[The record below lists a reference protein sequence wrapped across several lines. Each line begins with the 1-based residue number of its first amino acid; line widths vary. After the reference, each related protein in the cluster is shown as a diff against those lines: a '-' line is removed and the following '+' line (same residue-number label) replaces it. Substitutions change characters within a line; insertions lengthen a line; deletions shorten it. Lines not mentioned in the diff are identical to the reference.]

1 MHSIASVRSAG
12 GAAKYFT
19 NDDLVSGEYY
29 TAEQAGEV
37 SQWGGEGVK
46 DSPIAA
52 GTPVTRE
59 AFEKVLNGETPNG
72 QQLRQF
78 EGRRPGIDMTFS
90 APKSVSLMAYIAG
103 DKRILGPEGAHLK
116 AVQKTM
122 AWVEKNLAETR
133 KDIDGKKVPVQTGNL
148 VYALFQH
155 DTSRARDPQAHIHA
169 VVANMTRMAD
179 GTWQALH
186 NDKIWQNNSVIGTI
200 YHAFLRNEM
209 EQLGYKVQLEGKHGT
224 FEIVGVPKAVIEA
237 FSQRREEIV
246 ALSKSLGIKS
256 TQGMREVT
264 ARSRD
269 PKVAGEN
276 NQDLVKEWIE
286 KAESQ
291 GFNGKE
297 ILEAALRASREQP
310 ENLAVR
316 GYKAMLEVVNTA
328 REFVSGLLRSP
339 EPLSLIHI

>member
-29 TAEQAGEV
+29 TTEQAGEV

-133 KDIDGKKVPVQTGNL
+133 KDIDGKKVPVQTGNPRI
-148 VYALFQH
+148 
-155 DTSRARDPQAHIHA
+155 RA
-169 VVANMTRMAD
+169 
-179 GTWQALH
+179 
-186 NDKIWQNNSVIGTI
+186 
-200 YHAFLRNEM
+200 
-209 EQLGYKVQLEGKHGT
+209 
-224 FEIVGVPKAVIEA
+224 VP
-237 FSQRREEIV
+237 
-246 ALSKSLGIKS
+246 
-256 TQGMREVT
+256 
-264 ARSRD
+264 ARH
-269 PKVAGEN
+269 
-276 NQDLVKEWIE
+276 
-286 KAESQ
+286 
-291 GFNGKE
+291 
-297 ILEAALRASREQP
+297 
-310 ENLAVR
+310 
-316 GYKAMLEVVNTA
+316 
-328 REFVSGLLRSP
+328 
-339 EPLSLIHI
+339 EPGA